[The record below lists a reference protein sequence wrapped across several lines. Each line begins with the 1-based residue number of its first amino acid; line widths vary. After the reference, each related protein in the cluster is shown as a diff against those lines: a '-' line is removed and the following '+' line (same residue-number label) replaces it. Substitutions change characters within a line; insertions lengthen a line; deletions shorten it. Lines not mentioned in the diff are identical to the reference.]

1 MNADPADTARNIN
14 LTGQSMSQL
23 RTANNRRN
31 RALRNA
37 MGREQAAAADTLPV
51 ATPKTAKPKV
61 KPAQAAS

>member
-1 MNADPADTARNIN
+1 MNADPADTARDIN

-37 MGREQAAAADTLPV
+37 MGREQAAATEALPV
-51 ATPKTAKPKV
+51 ATPKTVKTKA